1 MEVSMRWLLDTNAII
16 NIQKGIVV
24 EPIPDIETMLSVIS
38 RIELLSFSGL
48 TESQKKMLSKFLD
61 TFEVLPLNQEVEI
74 KTIELRAKYNL
85 KIPDAIIAAT
95 SIVSDAVLISND
107 KKLKAI
113 QEINV
118 KSLEIR
124 NE

>member
-1 MEVSMRWLLDTNAII
+1 MRWLLDTNAII